1 MVPPGAAHSFA
12 NGGHERVVMMTTF
25 ISDLYVQY
33 FRDVS
38 TMRGLSRTPDRA
50 AGQPSAPGCVGW
62 FLMPRISSRTKARA

>member
-1 MVPPGAAHSFA
+1 MLGTPGTLVMVQPGAAHSFA

-38 TMRGLSRTPDRA
+38 TMRGCPGRRTARLVSRQHRA
-50 AGQPSAPGCVGW
+50 VLAGS
-62 FLMPRISSRTKARA
+62 